1 MNASPKTPAP
11 DAAASAAALA
21 EAPVVDVSDVIERQR
36 LRWFVVR
43 LILVSWVVTFFDGY
57 DMNVIAF
64 AAPYLKDAYS
74 LDTTML
80 TNVFGSGIAGTLFG
94 GFLFG
99 FLGDRIGRRPTIIA
113 STSLFGVLTLLLAT
127 ADSYSE
133 LVVIRFLNG
142 VALGGAL
149 PLIWALSIEYVATR
163 YRATIVTLIML
174 GYGIGVSAA
183 GPISITLTPLFGWQS
198 VFIFGG
204 VASLLAAILLWR
216 ALPES
221 LRFLATRPHDN
232 ARMARIVRRLA
243 PERTDLEG
251 ARFTMSGL
259 ESTKRPWW
267 DIRALFHG
275 PLRWITPLLWISY
288 AASSMTTFFFTTW
301 GPLVFEALGFSRE
314 TAAYA
319 SSMNSLAGAIGALSL
334 MRFTDR
340 IGPISVAVMP
350 SIAVPFLLFIGLA
363 SITHSQFLVMMGV
376 LYVFLGGS
384 HYGIIS
390 IGGTFYPTTHRA
402 LGAGWLAALGKVG
415 SVAAPWVGGW
425 ILSSHIPVRH
435 TFAILAI
442 APAIFAC
449 ATLAIGLLERR
460 GRVRAAA

>member
-1 MNASPKTPAP
+1 MSATPIANVSLRSVAP
-11 DAAASAAALA
+11 PA
-21 EAPVVDVSDVIERQR
+21 VIDVSEVIERQR

-43 LILVSWVVTFFDGY
+43 LILVSWLVTFFDGY
-57 DMNVIAF
+57 DLNVIAF
-64 AAPYLKDAYS
+64 AAPYMKETYA
-74 LDTTML
+74 LDTSML
-80 TNVFGSGIAGTLFG
+80 SYVFSSGIAGTFCG

-99 FLGDRIGRRPTIIA
+99 FVGDRIGRRPTIIA
-113 STSLFGVLTLLLAT
+113 ATSLFGVLTLLLA
-127 ADSYSE
+127 AASNYWQF
-133 LVVIRFLNG
+133 LILRFLNG
-142 VALGGAL
+142 LALGGAL

-183 GPISITLTPLFGWQS
+183 GPISVALTPLFGWRS
-198 VFIFGG
+198 VFVFGG
-204 VASLLAAILLWR
+204 LASLVSALLLWR

-221 LRFLATRPHDN
+221 LRFLAARRHDH

-243 PERTDLEG
+243 PERTDLDG

-259 ESTKRPWW
+259 ESNTRPWW
-267 DIRALFHG
+267 DARALFEG
-275 PLRWITPLLWISY
+275 PLNLITPLLWLSY
-288 AASSMTTFFFTTW
+288 ATSSITTFFFTTW

-319 SSMNSLAGAIGALSL
+319 SSMNSLAGAVGALAL

-350 SIAVPFLLFIGLA
+350 AIAVPFLLFIGLA
-363 SITHSQFLVMMGV
+363 SVTHAQFLVMMGV

-402 LGAGWLAALGKVG
+402 LGSGWLAAVGKIG
-415 SVAAPWVGGW
+415 SIAGPWVGAW
-425 ILSSHIPVRH
+425 ILSSHIPVKH
-435 TFAILAI
+435 TFAILAV
-442 APAIFAC
+442 APAVFAL
-449 ATLAIGLLERR
+449 ATLTIGLLEWR

>member
-1 MNASPKTPAP
+1 MSATPRATVFP
-11 DAAASAAALA
+11 RSVAADA
-21 EAPVVDVSDVIERQR
+21 VIDVSDVIERQR

-43 LILVSWVVTFFDGY
+43 LVLVSWLVTFFDGY

-64 AAPYLKDAYS
+64 SAPYMKETYA
-74 LDTTML
+74 LDTSML
-80 TNVFGSGIAGTLFG
+80 SYVFSSGIAGTFFG

-113 STSLFGVLTLLLAT
+113 ATSLFGVLTLLLA
-127 ADSYSE
+127 AASNYWQF
-133 LVVIRFLNG
+133 LILRFLNG
-142 VALGGAL
+142 LALGGAL

-183 GPISITLTPLFGWQS
+183 GPISVALTPVFGWRS
-198 VFIFGG
+198 VFVFGG
-204 VASLLAAILLWR
+204 LASLVSALLLWC

-221 LRFLATRPHDN
+221 LRFLAARRQDN
-232 ARMARIVRRLA
+232 ARMARIVHRLA

-259 ESTKRPWW
+259 EHNKRPWW
-267 DIRALFHG
+267 DARALFQG
-275 PLRWITPLLWISY
+275 PLNLITPLLWLSY
-288 AASSMTTFFFTTW
+288 AASSITTFFFTTW

-319 SSMNSLAGAIGALSL
+319 SSMNSLAGAVGALSL

-350 SIAVPFLLFIGLA
+350 AIAVPFLLFIGLA
-363 SITHSQFLVMMGV
+363 SVTQNQFLVMMGV

-402 LGAGWLAALGKVG
+402 LGSGWLAAVGKIG
-415 SVAAPWVGGW
+415 SIAGPWVGAW
-425 ILSSHIPVRH
+425 ILSSHIPVKH
-435 TFAILAI
+435 TFAILAV
-442 APAIFAC
+442 APAVFAL
-449 ATLAIGLLERR
+449 ATLTIGVLEWR

>member
-1 MNASPKTPAP
+1 VPAHESP
-11 DAAASAAALA
+11 
-21 EAPVVDVSDVIERQR
+21 PVVDVSEVIERQK

-43 LILVSWVVTFFDGY
+43 LILVSWVVTFFDGF

-64 AAPYLKDAYS
+64 AAPYLKEAYA
-74 LDTTML
+74 LDTSML
-80 TNVFGSGIAGTLFG
+80 TNVFGAGILGTLFG

-99 FLGDRIGRRPTIIA
+99 FLGDRVGRRPTIITA
-113 STSLFGVLTLLLAT
+113 TTLFGVLTLLLAT
-127 ADSYSE
+127 ADSYWE
-133 LVVIRFLNG
+133 LLVIRFANG
-142 VALGGAL
+142 LALGGAL
-149 PLIWALSIEYVATR
+149 PLIWALSVEYVATR

-183 GPISITLTPLFGWQS
+183 GPIAVELIPVFGWQS

-204 VASLLAAILLWR
+204 VASLAAAFLLWR

-221 LRFLATRPHDN
+221 LRFLAARRNDN
-232 ARMARIVRRLA
+232 ARMARIVRKLA
-243 PERTDLEG
+243 PERRDPEG
-251 ARFTMSGL
+251 AQFTMSGL
-259 ESTKRPWW
+259 ETTKRPWW
-267 DIRALFHG
+267 DIRALFQG
-275 PLRWITPLLWISY
+275 PLQLITPLLWISY

-301 GPLVFEALGFSRE
+301 GPLVFEALGFTRE

-319 SSMNSLAGAIGALSL
+319 SSMNSLAGAVGALAL

-350 SIAVPFLLFIGLA
+350 AISVPFLLYVGLA
-363 SITHSQFLVMMGV
+363 SVGHTEFLVMMVV

-415 SVAAPWVGGW
+415 SIAAPWVGGW
-425 ILSSHIPVRH
+425 ILASKIPVQH

-442 APAIFAC
+442 APAIFAA
-449 ATLAIGLLERR
+449 ATLAIGLLERY